1 MTQEE
6 LMLFKELLRETV
18 RSTVKEVIKEE
29 LAPFLKKD
37 LKEVK
42 LLLAKSIKE
51 SMAIKESGYTPQR
64 TTLSGE
70 DRARLRESVEN
81 DDLREMMTMR
91 KKMPM
96 MSSDQAMQISLNGT
110 LPDIDAP
117 IPIMK
122 KDSIAWREL
131 QERIIK

>member
-1 MTQEE
+1 MTKEE

-29 LAPFLKKD
+29 LAPFLRKD

-51 SMAIKESGYTPQR
+51 SMAIKESGYAPQR

-70 DRARLRESVEN
+70 DRASLRESVEN